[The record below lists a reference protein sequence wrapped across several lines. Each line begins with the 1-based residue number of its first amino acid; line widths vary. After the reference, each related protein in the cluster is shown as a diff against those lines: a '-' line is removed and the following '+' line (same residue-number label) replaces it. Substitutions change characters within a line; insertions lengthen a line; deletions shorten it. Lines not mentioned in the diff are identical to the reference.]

1 MTSCIFQATAHFL
14 RKGLTPTD
22 GKFPCSECGK
32 DFNSAQLVRDHVRA
46 HLRAHQ
52 CGQCSMAMPTPST
65 LRTHVKYVHLK
76 ERLQSCLAC
85 SYKGKTAADIRS
97 HMKTHD
103 GNRSKVICKYQC
115 GFSRMSKRAVDVHY
129 ENAHGHLKTTFG
141 CHKCDTVFTEG
152 AHVTKHLQKDHG
164 AAKIGSVR
172 QKFKKGSNGIFY
184 IQ

>member
-1 MTSCIFQATAHFL
+1 
-14 RKGLTPTD
+14 
-22 GKFPCSECGK
+22 
-32 DFNSAQLVRDHVRA
+32 
-46 HLRAHQ
+46 
-52 CGQCSMAMPTPST
+52 
-65 LRTHVKYVHLK
+65 
-76 ERLQSCLAC
+76 
-85 SYKGKTAADIRS
+85 
-97 HMKTHD
+97 MKTHD

-164 AAKIGSVR
+164 VAKIGSVR

-184 IQ
+184 IHESGRCLKKPTGNN